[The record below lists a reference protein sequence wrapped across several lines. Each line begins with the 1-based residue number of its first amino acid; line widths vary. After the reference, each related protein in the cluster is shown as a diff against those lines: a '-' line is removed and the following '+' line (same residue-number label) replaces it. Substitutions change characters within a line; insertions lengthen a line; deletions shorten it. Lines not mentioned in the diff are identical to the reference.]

1 MYRAGAERDE
11 EALLAELQAVAD
23 RLDLDAE
30 ARSVAQELYLSQ
42 RPDTERSKSGL
53 LAASVY
59 AASLIA
65 GDQRSQTAVAEAADV
80 SRLTVQS
87 KWRDLLEEAGFDPP
101 SW

>member
-11 EALLAELQAVAD
+11 EDSLAALQAVAD
-23 RLDLDAE
+23 RLDLDSE

-42 RPDTERSKSGL
+42 LPATERSKDGL

-59 AASLIA
+59 AGSLVA
-65 GDQRSQTAVAEAADV
+65 GDQRSQTAVAEAAGV

-87 KWRDLLEEAGFDPP
+87 KWRNLLEEAGFEPP
-101 SW
+101 AW